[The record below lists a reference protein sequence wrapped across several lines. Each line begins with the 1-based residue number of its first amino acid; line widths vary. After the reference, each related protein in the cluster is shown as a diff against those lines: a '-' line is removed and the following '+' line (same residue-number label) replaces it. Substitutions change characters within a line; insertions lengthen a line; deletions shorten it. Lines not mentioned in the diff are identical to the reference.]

1 MRVNLAG
8 FIYGRL
14 CLQGEERERET
25 PTQKSPQEFLTTQNS
40 VSSSATPQPATDT
53 MWFGKE
59 RGWNS
64 EKIPPEYPSRPFVAI
79 RAQLQ
84 DRETSFHQVKLGWC
98 RGLSG
103 LNLYNLCRLTKTRTR
118 CSHREGR
125 NVRGGWTNTPDVF
138 KSRHDTSAASLSLFC
153 SFSEGMS
160 EQTGSSNSACCEIHG
175 HFSGLDS
182 IVWTCYAMA

>member
-1 MRVNLAG
+1 MGDCVCRVK
-8 FIYGRL
+8 R
-14 CLQGEERERET
+14 ERERHQPRSLPRSSWQPRTRSRPLQRPNRPQTRCDLAKREGET
-25 PTQKSPQEFLTTQNS
+25 PRRSLQN
-40 VSSSATPQPATDT
+40 
-53 MWFGKE
+53 
-59 RGWNS
+59 
-64 EKIPPEYPSRPFVAI
+64 IPPGPSSPSGRSCKTERRVST
-79 RAQLQ
+79 R
-84 DRETSFHQVKLGWC
+84 SN
-98 RGLSG
+98 RGDAERLTKP
-103 LNLYNLCRLTKTRTR
+103 NLYNLCRLTKTRTR